1 MSVAI
6 VCDWLI
12 TYTGYE
18 RVIEQVL
25 TAYPEADVFAL
36 VNYVPKKQR
45 DFLMNKKITT
55 TFIQD
60 LPTSDATGFKKFLP
74 LMPLAIEQLDVTSY
88 DLVISVSQGF
98 AKGVITGPN
107 QMHIS
112 YVYSP
117 LRRAWDFQFQYLRE
131 TDNNSGISGWITKLG
146 LNYLRQWD
154 YRSAHN
160 VDFMVASSYFSA
172 RRMKKIYGIEP
183 AVIYPSVNLDNYGF
197 WADKEDFYLTVSNLV
212 PFKHVR
218 AIVEAFT
225 QMPDRKLIVIGDGPE
240 LKSLKKLATENINMM
255 GKQPFTVTR
264 EKMQKAKA
272 FIYAAEEDRDL
283 TLVEVQACGTPVIV
297 YGRGGAAETIK
308 GLDTDMPSGV
318 FFKNQTPNSIISAVD
333 TFEEQEINPSFCRQ
347 NAERFSGDT
356 FRDEFV
362 GFINSKLDEYDML
375 D

>member
-36 VNYVPKKQR
+36 VNFVPKKQR

-160 VDFMVASSYFSA
+160 VDFMVASSRFSA

-183 AVIYPSVNLDNYGF
+183 VVIYPSVNLDNYGF

-225 QMPDRKLIVIGDGPE
+225 QMPDRKLMVIGDGPE
-240 LKSLKKLATENINMM
+240 LKSLKKLATENITMM

>member
-131 TDNNSGISGWITKLG
+131 TDNNSGISGWITKLR

-154 YRSAHN
+154 HRSAHN
-160 VDFMVASSYFSA
+160 VYFIVASSYFSA

-240 LKSLKKLATENINMM
+240 LKSLKKLATENITMM